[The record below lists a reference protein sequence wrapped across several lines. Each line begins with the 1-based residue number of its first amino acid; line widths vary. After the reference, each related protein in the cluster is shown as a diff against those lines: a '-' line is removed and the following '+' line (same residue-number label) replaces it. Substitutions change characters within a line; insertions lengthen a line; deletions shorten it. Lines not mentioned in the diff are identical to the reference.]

1 MKRIYNFA
9 RQNSARNYT
18 VSDLQELKV
27 SGQETHDGKPLLT
40 QKKFLPA
47 KRLALIYLRSGWINL
62 IMCVQ

>member
-27 SGQETHDGKPLLT
+27 SGKKLT
-40 QKKFLPA
+40 MANPANAEEILA